1 MNRNVDINLLA
12 SLNLPVLCLDTCVFL
27 DLIRD
32 VTRDSILVHNIKAGV
47 DLLSKAEANNSVI
60 VLMAEQVKL
69 ELSDNEQS
77 VEDELTTSLSRFK
90 SRVKKVS
97 DIVSAFGFNGELSID
112 NLDGHVS
119 RAKNI
124 LERWKRISYLVP
136 QNTAIVNSAYRRVSL
151 SITPARK
158 GKDSMKDCVVTETY
172 LDISRE
178 LRELGLT
185 APIVFSS
192 SNTKDYFISNKLA
205 DDLATD
211 FSRYGI
217 QYSTGLGE
225 AKHLLGV

>member
-12 SLNLPVLCLDTCVFL
+12 SLNLPILCLDTCVFL

-32 VTRDSILVHNIKAGV
+32 VTRDSILVNNIKAGV
-47 DLLSKAEANNSVI
+47 DLLSKAEAHNSVI

-77 VEDELTTSLSRFK
+77 VEDELTTSLRRFK

-136 QNTAIVNSAYRRVSL
+136 QNTAIVTSAYRRVSL

-211 FSRYGI
+211 FSRYDI